1 MLRVLEFEA
10 LALRGYALG
19 TADWGLVSL
28 LAVVVLTFLELEAE
42 VEGEGDLRGLSIVLE
57 IGCSVQ
63 VVEFHYA
70 VMIIE
75 GLAIELE

>member
-1 MLRVLEFEA
+1 MGPRMLRVLGFEA

-42 VEGEGDLRGLSIVLE
+42 SRGRGICGDYRLCWRLG
-57 IGCSVQ
+57 VQ
-63 VVEFHYA
+63 FR
-70 VMIIE
+70 
-75 GLAIELE
+75 